1 MEFKQLMTG
10 QILFRY
16 AIDDDSAQLGFD
28 GLWREMS
35 AYDQRQTILM
45 GGRVAEWLQSLS
57 AGRSF

>member
-16 AIDDDSAQLGFD
+16 AIDDATAHLGFD

-35 AYDQRQTILM
+35 AWDQRQTVLI
-45 GGRVAEWLQSLS
+45 GGRVAEWLKSLS
-57 AGRSF
+57 AGGSF